1 VKHVERFVA
10 ACFIVSILAALGLA
24 VVYVRGGQTELE
36 GILLGLALAGVGG
49 GLMAWA
55 IRLMPRIQ
63 DETQPRE
70 HGPLPH
76 EELDSVADQVE
87 SGVEE
92 IRRRSFLSKLLLG
105 AAAALGLAALFP
117 IRSLGKAPGSNLD
130 TTEWTAGAKLVDANG
145 EFVRADTLEVGS
157 FITVFPEGF
166 VGSGDSQAVL
176 IRVEPDKLQ
185 LPPGQAAGAPEGLV
199 VYSKICTH
207 AGCPL
212 GLYLAT
218 THELRCPC
226 HQSTF
231 DVLNGAQPVYGPA
244 PKPLP
249 QLPIQVDGDGV
260 LSATGDF
267 DAPVGPSYWN
277 MPRGA
282 STA

>member
-1 VKHVERFVA
+1 MNRAERFVA
-10 ACFIVSILAALGLA
+10 ACFVVSIVAALGLA
-24 VVYVRGGQTELE
+24 VVYVRGGQTQLE
-36 GILLGLALAGVGG
+36 GILLGLALGGIGG
-49 GLMAWA
+49 GLMVWA
-55 IRLMPRIQ
+55 IRLMPRLH
-63 DETQPRE
+63 DETQHRE
-70 HGPLPH
+70 HGPLPI
-76 EELDSVADQVE
+76 EELDSVADTVG

-117 IRSLGKAPGSNLD
+117 IRSLGKAPGSRLD
-130 TTEWTAGAKLVDANG
+130 RTSWTPGARLVTAAGDA
-145 EFVRADTLEVGS
+145 VLADTLEIGS

-166 VGSGDSQAVL
+166 EGSGDSQAVL
-176 IRVEPDKLQ
+176 IRVEPDQLQ
-185 LPPGQAAGAPEGLV
+185 LPADRAAGAPDGLV

-231 DVLNGAQPVYGPA
+231 NVLNGAEPVYGPA

-249 QLPIQVDGDGV
+249 QLPIEIGGDGV
-260 LSATGDF
+260 LRATDDF

-277 MPRGA
+277 EPRG
-282 STA
+282 SSG